1 MSSIDTNTG
10 EMLAAPPNESYQK
23 IQQQLAQLLMR
34 WRRQFLQ
41 QQLFLFSPKLMAL
54 GAMVVFMAFSL
65 ASLGLSAD
73 ILTIE
78 DTVWLFLLMMIF
90 GLFAKIALVLRSKAY
105 RRIEENNLIAHFNN
119 RFAQLEYS
127 AQLLLRDENQLS
139 ALEQLQYRKVRAS
152 FDDILQQQAQVNYSQ
167 LSPIF
172 AKRQWLIRSVSLLLL
187 LLILSL
193 THHFKL
199 LDKTLTWF
207 QSQQVTNQL
216 VESTVRIKPKA
227 AVIDI
232 LSQQVTITPPDYSL
246 VKNQASGVNSDLL
259 DIEALVGSYAQWTFS
274 FSHKAANYF
283 IVFSNGE
290 RYPLIKQDNAS
301 FTFRTQLMTSMVYH
315 LAIADDNA
323 PVSEKFSTI
332 HRITLTP
339 DQAPKIRF
347 ITPKNT
353 VTQFAKNSTP
363 NLVAEVQISDDFALT
378 EVKILASIAKG
389 SGEGVKFRDQ
399 NFTFDRSEMVE
410 GKAHY
415 YKNWSLADLAME
427 PGDELYFTILA
438 SDNRQPINQQTR
450 SATKIIRW
458 LEDEQAGINADGIL
472 IDFMP
477 EYFKSQ
483 RQIIIETI
491 ELIED
496 KAELEQ
502 SKFFASSE
510 LLGVAQSAL
519 KEKYGQ
525 YLGDETEGLQS
536 VGVSFDDDH
545 HAEEDHAGD
554 GHGDNEAQR
563 PTIQV
568 HDEHG
573 GSNAVITPPGHAH
586 ESEAANN
593 ASSKDLSGRMSLIDR
608 YGHNHEDSDVGV
620 MTSQDPK
627 ALMKQSLANMWQA
640 ELHLM
645 LAEPELAL
653 PFEQQA
659 LKLLKQA
666 KKAERIYVKRLGFE
680 PPPVTEQRRYQGEQS
695 DIIADSVQISRFDT
709 EQLSDQ
715 TQLAFSELLPLLHQ
729 FIQTSEQNIASA
741 IVSEQLSTDELAL
754 VEVTKQGIIELL
766 PKRPAM
772 VEVLAIIEQIL
783 LERQLKLS
791 QCQQCI
797 NLLAG
802 KIEQLIPHANALP
815 SRKAQDFF
823 DQQPVVL
830 QYSQFLEDN
839 L

>member
-54 GAMVVFMAFSL
+54 GAMVVFVAFSL

-216 VESTVRIKPKA
+216 AESTVRIKPKA

-332 HRITLTP
+332 HRISLTP

-472 IDFMP
+472 ID
-477 EYFKSQ
+477 
-483 RQIIIETI
+483 
-491 ELIED
+491 L
-496 KAELEQ
+496 
-502 SKFFASSE
+502 
-510 LLGVAQSAL
+510 
-519 KEKYGQ
+519 
-525 YLGDETEGLQS
+525 
-536 VGVSFDDDH
+536 
-545 HAEEDHAGD
+545 
-554 GHGDNEAQR
+554 
-563 PTIQV
+563 
-568 HDEHG
+568 
-573 GSNAVITPPGHAH
+573 
-586 ESEAANN
+586 
-593 ASSKDLSGRMSLIDR
+593 SLI
-608 YGHNHEDSDVGV
+608 H
-620 MTSQDPK
+620 
-627 ALMKQSLANMWQA
+627 
-640 ELHLM
+640 
-645 LAEPELAL
+645 
-653 PFEQQA
+653 
-659 LKLLKQA
+659 
-666 KKAERIYVKRLGFE
+666 I
-680 PPPVTEQRRYQGEQS
+680 
-695 DIIADSVQISRFDT
+695 
-709 EQLSDQ
+709 
-715 TQLAFSELLPLLHQ
+715 
-729 FIQTSEQNIASA
+729 
-741 IVSEQLSTDELAL
+741 
-754 VEVTKQGIIELL
+754 
-766 PKRPAM
+766 
-772 VEVLAIIEQIL
+772 
-783 LERQLKLS
+783 
-791 QCQQCI
+791 
-797 NLLAG
+797 
-802 KIEQLIPHANALP
+802 
-815 SRKAQDFF
+815 
-823 DQQPVVL
+823 
-830 QYSQFLEDN
+830 
-839 L
+839 